1 MSVLSVSPNSPRA
14 RAQTAQL
21 NGDLHS
27 KVLLSNV
34 YELFDKPT
42 HNQTGLQLLHDEVRL
57 FRENTT
63 KAVTNIE
70 MVLHLMRSA
79 DQDDSLKLLLEVSVA
94 QRLQQPVHRCMHAG
108 ENHV

>member
-1 MSVLSVSPNSPRA
+1 MCSRVAPFS
-14 RAQTAQL
+14 AQTAQL
-21 NGDLHS
+21 NGDLHT
-27 KVLLSNV
+27 KVLMSNV

-42 HNQTGLQLLHDEVRL
+42 HNRTGLQLLHDEVRL

-79 DQDDSLKLLLEVSVA
+79 DQDDSLKLLLEVSVGSNERSA
-94 QRLQQPVHRCMHAG
+94 HMFAISHEALEQSH
-108 ENHV
+108 